1 MTAATSR
8 RIAIVV
14 LLALAAAGTAHAGGL
29 YLYEVDAATTSL
41 ASAGW
46 TARAEDAG
54 TIFSNPAGMAR
65 LGDGALQFSLV
76 PLYLDTRF
84 SPDPSRT
91 TTSGPDG
98 DASSWIPLGG
108 FEYVHGL
115 SPNVKL
121 GLAVGGYFGLA
132 LDYEDGWVGRYYID
146 NVQVQAVTLEPAVSF
161 RANERWSFGLGAAVH
176 YGIFKQEVAINNTPI
191 VLPGTAQPDGSVKID
206 ATTWAVQANLGVLWE
221 PSERTRVGLQYLSQ
235 ASLDFSDT
243 PEFTGLRPELETA
256 LDAAGVLGTPLDVG
270 MKMPQAV
277 RLGSFHVL
285 SGGWDLMADIGWEQW
300 SRFGKVDILL
310 ASDDA
315 TTVTADRRYE
325 DVWHAALGARKRLSD
340 PWDLRFGASYDSTM
354 VEDADRTPDLPLGAA
369 VRMGAGAEYRY
380 SEAAALAFGYAV
392 IWGGNLPMDVERGAL
407 AGRVAGEYSGTAIH
421 VLSGTWRR
429 VF

>member
-1 MTAATSR
+1 MTAR
-8 RIAIVV
+8 RIAV
-14 LLALAAAGTAHAGGL
+14 LIMLVLASAGAAHAGGV
-29 YLYEVDAATTSL
+29 YLYETDAASTSL

-65 LGDGALQFSLV
+65 LGDGALQVSLL

-84 SPDPSRT
+84 GSDSSRT

-98 DASSWIPLGG
+98 DASSWLPLGG
-108 FEYVHGL
+108 VEYVHGL

-132 LDYEDGWVGRYYID
+132 LDYENGWVGRYYLD
-146 NVQVQAVTLEPAVSF
+146 NIQLQAVTLEPALSF
-161 RANERWSFGLGAAVH
+161 RANERWSFGVGAAVH
-176 YGIFKQEVAINNTPI
+176 YGMFKEEVAINNTPI
-191 VLPGTAQPDGSVKID
+191 LLPGEAQPDGRLKID

-221 PSERTRVGLQYLSQ
+221 PSDRTRVGLQYLSQ

-243 PEFTGLRPELETA
+243 PEFTGLRPALETA
-256 LDAAGVLGTPLDVG
+256 LDAAGVLGTRLDVG

-277 RLGSFHVL
+277 RLGSFHAL
-285 SGGWDLMADIGWEQW
+285 SDDWDLMADIGWEQW

-315 TTVTADRRYE
+315 TSITVDRRYQ
-325 DVWHAALGARKRLSD
+325 DVWHAAIGARKRASD
-340 PWDLRFGASYDSTM
+340 PWDLRFGASYDSSM
-354 VEDADRTPDLPLGAA
+354 VKDVDRTPDLPLGATTRLA
-369 VRMGAGAEYRY
+369 VGAEYRY
-380 SEAAALAFGYAV
+380 SKDAAFAFGYELV
-392 IWGGNLPMDVERGAL
+392 WGGNLPMDVERGPL
-407 AGRVAGEYSGTAIH
+407 AGRVAGEYSNTAIH